1 MAQEFKIV
9 FTGPP
14 GAGKTTAI
22 GAISDEAPVVTDVAN
37 HDPGLTKAQT
47 TVGMDYGVVA
57 LGDQEHVRLFGTPG
71 QGRFDFMWRIL
82 VKDAMGLVILIDNSR
97 PDPLADLRNFVDA
110 LQTELADMACV
121 VGVGRQAQH
130 PRPSLDDFAGELAS
144 LDRVIPVLA
153 VDVRQRD
160 DVLMLLDVVLA
171 QVQARLP
178 DAPDEAGTPAA

>member
-1 MAQEFKIV
+1 MALELKIV

-22 GAISDEAPVVTDVAN
+22 GAISDTAPVMTDVTN
-37 HDPGLTKAQT
+37 HDPALAKAQT
-47 TVGMDYGVVA
+47 TVGMDYGLVS
-57 LGDQEHVRLFGTPG
+57 LGGQEQVRLFGTPG

-82 VKDAMGLVILIDNSR
+82 VKDALGLVILIDNSR
-97 PDPLADLRNFVDA
+97 PDPVADLRGFVEA
-110 LQTELADMACV
+110 LRPELADMACV

-130 PRPSLDDFAGELAS
+130 PQPSLDAFAEALAD
-144 LDRVIPVLA
+144 LGRVVPVLA

-178 DAPDEAGTPAA
+178 DEPASPPAPPV